1 MQLCGSSLS
10 PFHERIVIGLDLKGG
25 ESPIENV
32 GLLHGFK
39 TPEHLALSPTG
50 KIPYLV
56 KDDGSTLIEGQVIL
70 EYMDAITDG
79 HDLVSVDPA
88 VAAQQKLIA
97 RVYDL
102 YIIRAMGPVI
112 GALIFQQKDEAA
124 IEKAMTEELPAALDL
139 LDKCLEGAGT
149 RAVGDEWSIADCVL
163 IPMLFQLDT
172 FMSKFGYQ
180 GLGERANLNRWW
192 DSIKDTDTVKDS
204 HARMLAGLQAMTGQ
218 S

>member
-10 PFHERIVIGLDLKGG
+10 PFHERIVIGLGLKGG
-25 ESPIENV
+25 DSPIENA
-32 GLLHGFK
+32 GMPHGFK

-56 KDDGSTLIEGQVIL
+56 KDDGSALIEGQVIL

-79 HDLVSVDPA
+79 PDLMSADPA
-88 VAAQQKLIA
+88 TAAQQKLIA

-102 YIIRAMGPVI
+102 YVIRAMAPVL
-112 GALIFQQKDEAA
+112 GALIFQQKDDAA
-124 IEKAMTEELPAALDL
+124 IEKAMSEELPAALDL

-149 RAVGDEWSIADCVL
+149 RAVGDDWSIADCVL
-163 IPMLFQLDT
+163 IPMMFQLDN
-172 FMSKFGYQ
+172 FMTKFGYE
-180 GLGERANLNRWW
+180 GFGERANLNRWW
-192 DSIKDTDTVKDS
+192 DSIKDTYTVKDS
-204 HARMLAGLQAMTGQ
+204 HARMLAGLQAITGQ